1 MIANFEP
8 KCIEYAKSNGPAK
21 DDGMAWCLCLAKFLK
36 LNGFSL
42 EKAAMH
48 LSRLAVSGE
57 GDPLDDEEIL
67 MHCRASWV
75 NEKELTCKELIL
87 CKSFAPGCSEDACPE
102 YEPPTIPIDSGPTL
116 KRVLMS
122 DPPGTIGIDGDGK
135 VKIRKSIATKDGGL
149 MEVME
154 WISDCPAFIHT
165 ETLAEHQREFI
176 FEGLGANDKNKVRFC
191 MPAEDLADS
200 KKFKACLINAFGAA
214 NRVGTLTFEIVQQ
227 ITKNTIHRR
236 RLLMPVWVDGKPMVP
251 GTNFSD
257 DIEYRFLEMIPANVY
272 AGDLEKAKIV
282 LGKLLDIPGPMTI
295 LVTAILGSP
304 IYARWFLNDRFGVG
318 MWGTTG
324 SMKTSIT
331 KKAMCIYGI
340 GYNDDANLLKHGK
353 SGSTAVGELEI
364 LASAGILPEVVDNV
378 KSVDPRDAQQYIS
391 MVHAVI
397 EGKEKVRGKKDGGVR
412 NSKPFLCTPIIT
424 GEIKP
429 DEASTSARVL
439 NLKWEEPKSK
449 VEVDF
454 VQSHISD
461 LPVIGFHWLKFL
473 ATIDNPDGGFE
484 ETRSKKTDEF
494 NKENYTNSG
503 RLATIY
509 GLLKITWDLVC
520 KSPFGDVFQART
532 EKFLLELDNACAGQG
547 RMVSDETEV
556 AKFMRGIAAILAAQP
571 HLIQKNAVQ
580 MPDEYGK
587 TYRQE
592 VIGRWM
598 EDGDLFLIPDQT
610 LRVLKSLGVFS
621 QIPTIGSITD
631 ALAQSKFITEKDGR
645 KRVQQRVNDSRP
657 RGWLIPRDK
666 LPIDNDSFC
675 DNENDMKRPD
685 VTKSPSSPS
694 KKQNIYEGKLENS
707 EKKNDEN
714 ACDNGDNDIDIDSN
728 RVVDSDSNI
737 NILSPNL
744 SQNLSQPIP
753 KSETTE
759 YKMLKAMDKDAKA
772 ESQKIDRSTPTTPQ
786 STCSHIMARIRK
798 SGKPVS
804 NFAVRT
810 EMRSAGYDLSGKE
823 IEELMG
829 GD

>member
-1 MIANFEP
+1 MIVNFEP

-21 DDGMAWCLCLAKFLK
+21 DDGMAWCLGLARFLK

-57 GDPLDDEEIL
+57 SEPLDDEEIL
-67 MHCRASWV
+67 MHCRAAWA
-75 NEKELTCKELIL
+75 NESELTCKELIL
-87 CKSFAPGCSEDACPE
+87 CKSFAPGCAEDACPE

-116 KRVLMS
+116 KRILMS
-122 DPPGTIGIDGDGK
+122 DPPGSIGIDEDGK

-154 WISDCPAFIHT
+154 WISDCPAYIHT
-165 ETLAEHQREFI
+165 ETIAEKQREFI
-176 FEGLGANDKNKVRFC
+176 FEGLGANDKTKVRFC
-191 MPAEDLADS
+191 MPAEDLADA
-200 KKFKACLINAFGAA
+200 KKFKASLINAFGAA

-236 RLLMPVWVDGKPMVP
+236 RLLMPMWVDEKPMVP

-257 DIEYRFLEMIPANVY
+257 DIEYRLLDMIPASVY

-324 SMKTSIT
+324 SLKTSIT
-331 KKAMCIYGI
+331 KKAMCVYGI

-364 LASAGILPEVVDNV
+364 LAGAGILPEIVDNV

-397 EGKEKVRGKKDGGVR
+397 EGKEKVRGKRDGGVR
-412 NSKPFLCTPIIT
+412 NSKPFLCTLIVT

-429 DEASTSARVL
+429 DEASTSARVF
-439 NLKWEEPKSK
+439 NLKWEEPKDK
-449 VEVDF
+449 ANVDF

-461 LPVIGFHWLKFL
+461 LPVIGYHWLKFL
-473 ATIDNPDGGFE
+473 ATIEDPRDGFE
-484 ETRSKKTDEF
+484 ENRSKKTDEF
-494 NKENYTNSG
+494 NKENYVNSG

-509 GLLKITWDLVC
+509 ALLRVTWNLLC
-520 KSPFGDVFQART
+520 RSPFGDVFQART
-532 EKFLLELDNACAGQG
+532 DKFLKELDNACASQG

-610 LRVLKSLGVFS
+610 LRILKSLGVFS

-631 ALAQSKFITEKDGR
+631 ALAQSGFIVGKDGK

-666 LPIDNDSFC
+666 LPIDNDGFG
-675 DNENDMKRPD
+675 DNENDINRTD
-685 VTKSPSSPS
+685 VTKSPASPP

-707 EKKNDEN
+707 TEKNDEKT
-714 ACDNGDNDIDIDSN
+714 CDNGDKDIDIVSN
-728 RVVDSDSNI
+728 RVVDSDSKN
-737 NILSPNL
+737 NILSHNL
-744 SQNLSQPIP
+744 SPTLSPV
-753 KSETTE
+753 TE
-759 YKMLKAMDKDAKA
+759 DNDTRIKIAARMEYGINGQVDARIVASKLSLSVDVVLTWLDA
-772 ESQKIDRSTPTTPQ
+772 NYEKKRDFVYTQRST
-786 STCSHIMARIRK
+786 
-798 SGKPVS
+798 
-804 NFAVRT
+804 
-810 EMRSAGYDLSGKE
+810 
-823 IEELMG
+823 
-829 GD
+829 

>member
-1 MIANFEP
+1 MIINFEP
-8 KCIEYAKSNGPAK
+8 KCIEYAKANGPAK
-21 DDGMAWCLCLAKFLK
+21 DDGMAWCLGLARFLK

-57 GDPLDDEEIL
+57 GDALDDEEIL
-67 MHCRASWV
+67 MHCRAAWA
-75 NEKELTCKELIL
+75 NESELTCKELIL
-87 CKSFAPGCSEDACPE
+87 CKSFVSGCIENDCPE
-102 YEPPTIPIDSGPTL
+102 YEPPVIPIASGPTL
-116 KRVLMS
+116 RRLAMS
-122 DPPGTIGIDGDGK
+122 DPPGTIGVDEDGK

-154 WISDCPAFIHT
+154 WISDCPAYIHT
-165 ETLAEHQREFI
+165 ETIAEKHREFI
-176 FEGLGANDKNKVRFC
+176 FEGLGANDKSKVRFC

-200 KKFKACLINAFGAA
+200 KKFKASLINAFGAA

-236 RLLMPVWVDGKPMVP
+236 RLLMPIWVDGKPMVP

-257 DIEYRFLEMIPANVY
+257 DIEYRLLEMIPANVY
-272 AGDLEKAKIV
+272 AGDLEKSKEV
-282 LGKLLDIPGPMTI
+282 LSRLLDIPGPMTI

-324 SMKTSIT
+324 SLKTSIT
-331 KKAMCIYGI
+331 KKAMSVYGV
-340 GYNDDANLLKHGK
+340 GYNDDSNLLKHGK

-364 LASAGILPEVVDNV
+364 LASAGILPEIVDNV

-412 NSKPFLCTPIIT
+412 DSKPFLCTPIIT

-439 NLKWEEPKSK
+439 NLKWEEPKDK
-449 VEVDF
+449 RNVDY

-461 LPVIGFHWLKFL
+461 LPVIGYHWLRFL
-473 ATIDNPDGGFE
+473 AEIDDPRDGFDE
-484 ETRSKKTDEF
+484 FRSIKTDEF

-509 GLLKITWDLVC
+509 ALLRTTWNLIC
-520 KSPFGDVFQART
+520 RSPFGEVFQART
-532 EKFLLELDNACAGQG
+532 EKFLADLDNVCAGQG

-610 LRVLKSLGVFS
+610 LKVLKSLGVFS

-631 ALAQSKFITEKDGR
+631 ALAQAKFITEKDGR

-666 LPIDNDSFC
+666 LPIDNDSFG
-675 DNENDMKRPD
+675 DDENDTLRHI
-685 VTKSPSSPS
+685 VTKSPPSPP

-714 ACDNGDNDIDIDSN
+714 TGDNGDNDIDIVSN
-728 RVVDSDSNI
+728 KVVDSDSDI

-744 SQNLSQPIP
+744 SQNLSQPFP
-753 KSETTE
+753 ESETTE
-759 YKMLKAMDKDAKA
+759 QAMIKAMDV
-772 ESQKIDRSTPTTPQ
+772 ETQGELRISTKQ
-786 STCSHIMARIRK
+786 STCNHIMERIRK
-798 SGKPVS
+798 SGKPVT

-810 EMRSAGYDLSGKE
+810 EMRDAGYDLTGKE
-823 IEELMG
+823 IEELMRG
-829 GD
+829 T

>member
-8 KCIEYAKSNGPAK
+8 PCVAYAKANGPAAG
-21 DDGMAWCLCLAKFLK
+21 DEVAWCMNLAKFLK
-36 LNGFSL
+36 SAGFSI
-42 EKAAMH
+42 EKTAMH
-48 LSRLAVSGE
+48 LSRLSVAGE
-57 GDPLDDEEIL
+57 GDLDDETIL
-67 MHCRASWV
+67 SLCRSAWASK
-75 NEKELTCKELIL
+75 NELTCCELIIS
-87 CKSFAPGCSEDACPE
+87 KSFNAGCTEEACPE
-102 YEPPTIPIDSGPTL
+102 YVPPIIPDDSGPTL
-116 KRVLMS
+116 KRVVIS
-122 DPPGTIGIDGDGK
+122 DPPGSIGVSDDGK
-135 VKIRKSIATKDGGL
+135 VKIRKSVSTKDGKL
-149 MEVME
+149 IEVLE
-154 WISDCPAFIHT
+154 WISDCPAYIHT
-165 ETLAEHQREFI
+165 ETIAESQREFI
-176 FEGLGANDKNKVRFC
+176 FEGLGAIDKTKARFC
-191 MPAEDLADS
+191 MPAEDLADI
-200 KKFKACLINAFGAA
+200 KKFKSALINAFGAA

-236 RLLMPVWVDGKPMVP
+236 RLSMPVWIDGKPMVP

-257 DIEYRFLEMIPANVY
+257 DIEYRLLEMIPAAVY
-272 AGDLEKAKIV
+272 AGDLDKAKAV
-282 LGKLLDIPGPMTI
+282 LGELLDIPGPMTI

-364 LASAGILPEVVDNV
+364 LASAGILPEIVDNV

-391 MVHAVI
+391 MVHAVV

-412 NSKPFLCTPIIT
+412 NSKPFLCTLIVT

-439 NLKWEEPKSK
+439 NLKWEEPKDK
-449 VEVDF
+449 TNVDF
-454 VQSHISD
+454 VQAHISD
-461 LPVIGFHWLKFL
+461 LPVIGFNWLTFL
-473 ATIDNPDGGFE
+473 ANIDDPRIGFDE
-484 ETRSKKTDEF
+484 MRSQMTDKF
-494 NKENYTNSG
+494 NAENYVNSG

-509 GLLKITWDLVC
+509 ALLRTTWDLVC
-520 KSPFGDVFQART
+520 RSPFGEVFQTRT
-532 EKFLLELDNACAGQG
+532 KKFIAELDNACASQG

-631 ALAQSKFITEKDGR
+631 ALAQSKFIIEKDGK
-645 KRVQQRVNDSRP
+645 KRVQQRVNDARP

-666 LPIDNDSFC
+666 LPIDNDEFG

-685 VTKSPSSPS
+685 VTKSPSSQPKIQS
-694 KKQNIYEGKLENS
+694 VNEGKLENS
-707 EKKNDEN
+707 PGKNDEKT
-714 ACDNGDNDIDIDSN
+714 CDDGDKDIDIVSN

-737 NILSPNL
+737 NILSHSL
-744 SQNLSQPIP
+744 SPTLSPV
-753 KSETTE
+753 TE
-759 YKMLKAMDKDAKA
+759 DNDTRIRLAARMEYGMNGQVD
-772 ESQKIDRSTPTTPQ
+772 
-786 STCSHIMARIRK
+786 ARIIA
-798 SGKPVS
+798 GKLSLSVDVVLTWLEE
-804 NFAVRT
+804 NYLKTREFVYTQKRT
-810 EMRSAGYDLSGKE
+810 
-823 IEELMG
+823 
-829 GD
+829 